1 MRLCAENFNKI
12 VDISLPVQQ
21 YNYVSYQRDLSGYG
35 PNPPHPNWP
44 AKNKARNKAKNKD
57 GARIA
62 VQFVLNFEEGG
73 ENCVLHGD
81 DGAETFLSEIIG
93 ADPVQAA
100 RHMSMESLYE
110 YGSRAGV
117 WRLLRLFERENL
129 PLTVFAVAH
138 ALKCSPHMVD
148 EFLSRGHEI
157 ACHGL
162 KWINYQYVDRA
173 IEKAHIEEAI
183 EIFKSLTGGPP
194 KGWYTGRT
202 SPNTRDLVSQYGFA
216 YDADD
221 YSDDLPFWST
231 QTKTPHLIVPY
242 TLDTNDM
249 RFCAPQGFNTGE
261 QFYTYLKNAF
271 DILYE
276 EGKTAPKMLSIGL
289 HCRITGRPARAAALA
304 KFLRYVKSH
313 DKVWITRRI
322 DIAEHWRK
330 EFPYDKGQQ

>member
-12 VDISLPVQQ
+12 VDRSLPVQQ
-21 YNYVSYQRDLSGYG
+21 YKYVSYKRDLSGYG

-44 AKNKARNKAKNKD
+44 AKNKARNKARNKD

-93 ADPVQAA
+93 AAPVQAA

-117 WRLLRLFERENL
+117 WRILHLFERENL

-138 ALKCSPHMVD
+138 ALKRSPHMVD

-173 IEKAHIEEAI
+173 TEKAHIEEAI
-183 EIFKSLTGGPP
+183 EIFKALTGGPP

-202 SPNTRDLVSQYGFA
+202 SPNTRDLISQYGFV

-221 YSDDLPFWST
+221 YSDDLPFWSS

-261 QFYTYLKNAF
+261 QFYTYLKDAF
-271 DILYE
+271 DVLYE
-276 EGKTAPKMLSIGL
+276 EGKTAPKMLSVGL
-289 HCRITGRPARAAALA
+289 HCRITGRPARMAALA

-322 DIAEHWRK
+322 DIAEHWRR
-330 EFPYDKGQQ
+330 EFPYDKG